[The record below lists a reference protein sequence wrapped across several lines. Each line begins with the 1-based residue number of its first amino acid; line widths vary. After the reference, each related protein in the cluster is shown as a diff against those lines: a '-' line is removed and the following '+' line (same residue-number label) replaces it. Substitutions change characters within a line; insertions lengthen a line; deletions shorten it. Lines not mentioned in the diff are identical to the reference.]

1 MQLITRLKNIP
12 CVFLIS
18 TILLSGCA
26 ENDARKIDP
35 EKIANDF
42 AREPEISVT
51 KYRELWALSPGT
63 DEISLVDRIT
73 IAGEL
78 IKYDKQR
85 YSEYYRFIVS
95 NVSSGD
101 EIAASAAANALRNAQ
116 GPESIEL
123 LFGMLKSD
131 RPVVSRAAAHAVNYR
146 LVTLRNSSDK
156 NDEYLLM
163 SRKIVNTCSDSSTP
177 NYVRSV
183 LCTSRK

>member
-1 MQLITRLKNIP
+1 MQLLIRLKNVP

-26 ENDARKIDP
+26 ENDGRKIDP

-42 AREPEISVT
+42 AREPEVSVT
-51 KYRELWALSPGT
+51 KYRELWALSPGA

-78 IKYDKQR
+78 IKYDKRR
-85 YSEYYRFIVS
+85 YSEYYRFIIS

-101 EIAASAAANALRNAQ
+101 EIAASAAANSLRNAQ
-116 GPESIEL
+116 DPESIEL
-123 LFGMLKSD
+123 LFGVLKSA

-146 LVTLRNSSDK
+146 LVTLRNSPGK
-156 NDEYLLM
+156 NEEYLLI
-163 SRKIVNTCSDSSTP
+163 SSKIDSACSDSSTP
-177 NYVRSV
+177 GYVRSV